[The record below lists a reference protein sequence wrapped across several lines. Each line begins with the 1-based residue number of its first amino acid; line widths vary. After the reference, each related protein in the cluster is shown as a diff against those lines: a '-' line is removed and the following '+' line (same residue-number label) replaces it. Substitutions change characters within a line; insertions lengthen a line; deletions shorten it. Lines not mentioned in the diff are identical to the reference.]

1 MNIIDKLNRA
11 VEDYFDKNK
20 SISEIPA
27 KDLMPLFVENGIFTA
42 DSKDRPGKPL
52 RDFLRK
58 LDRNNNLQLIPFLYA
73 DRKDKNTFWYFRRN
87 EGVSSLK
94 SQLVPEKI
102 FKTAKL
108 KNVNSVSQRKDR
120 DEEYILDLC
129 DRLLA
134 QEGERQHKFSFLLG
148 DSGIRLPVDIYYP
161 TLNLVIEYREYQHT
175 NAVPFFD
182 KKDKIT
188 VSGVSRGEQRCIY
201 DQRRRD
207 ILPIQG
213 IHLIEINYDDFDY
226 KKNNRL
232 LRNEDRDIATIK
244 NKLKTFLKTNNT

>member
-1 MNIIDKLNRA
+1 MNTIDQINRA

-27 KDLMPLFVENGIFTA
+27 KDLMPLFVKMGIFTA

-52 RDFLRK
+52 RFFLRK
-58 LDRNNNLQLIPFLYA
+58 LDKQNNLQLIPLLYA
-73 DRKDKNTFWYFRRN
+73 DRKGENTFWYFRRN
-87 EGVSSLK
+87 GDISALK
-94 SQLVPEKI
+94 APAE
-102 FKTAKL
+102 L
-108 KNVNSVSQRKDR
+108 KNVSYISKRKNR
-120 DEEYILDLC
+120 DEYYILELC
-129 DRLLA
+129 DSVLA
-134 QEGERQHKFSFLLG
+134 QEGKRQHKFSFLLG
-148 DSGIRLPVDIYYP
+148 DSGRRLPVDIYYP

-188 VSGVSRGEQRCIY
+188 VSGVSRGEQRRIY
-201 DQRRRD
+201 DQRRRN
-207 ILPIQG
+207 ILSTQG

-232 LRNEDRDIATIK
+232 LRNKDQDIIIVT
-244 NKLKTFLKTNNT
+244 NKLKIFLENR